1 MNTFTLILGI
11 ITAVSGLSLSVLTI
25 YCLSKKILKV
35 CIPAFL
41 ILFLSGVVTLTG
53 FLVTA
58 QEIENYRGNPENNHP
73 IHGED
78 NF

>member
-73 IHGED
+73 IHDED